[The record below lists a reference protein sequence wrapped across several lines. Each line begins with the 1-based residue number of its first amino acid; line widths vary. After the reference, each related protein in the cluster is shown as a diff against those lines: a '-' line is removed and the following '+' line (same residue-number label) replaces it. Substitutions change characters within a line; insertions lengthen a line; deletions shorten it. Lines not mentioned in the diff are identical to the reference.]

1 MTNRPAEELEA
12 GRRFYETLI
21 PGLDASHFGPMWHL
35 VTMGHLILADLDR
48 LAAGHGLSMADI
60 HLLGTLR
67 IERER
72 PYRAVDLAR
81 SLFVTPAVLTARIR
95 RLAACGFVVREPD
108 ISDRR
113 TAHLSMTA
121 KGNGVVEAVIA
132 EIAENSN
139 FVRALRR
146 LEPDDRKALGQL
158 LGALHGELDRI
169 LPCT

>member
-1 MTNRPAEELEA
+1 MPNRPADELEA

-48 LAAGHGLSMADI
+48 LAAGHGLSMADV

-67 IERER
+67 IDRGR

-95 RLAACGFVVREPD
+95 RLAGRGLVIREPD
-108 ISDRR
+108 SSDRR
-113 TAHLSMTA
+113 TAHVRLTA
-121 KGNGVVEAVIA
+121 EGGRLAEVTIA
-132 EIAENSN
+132 QIAAHSN
-139 FVRALRR
+139 FIRAFRR
-146 LEPDDRKALGQL
+146 LAADDREALGRV
-158 LGALHGELDRI
+158 LGLLHGELDRV
-169 LPCT
+169 LPGA